1 MVYVPAHPNRP
12 ENPRR
17 KPLAPLPEELS
28 GPVREFVTALRRMHG
43 ELGLSL
49 KELEERLPASRSSL
63 SRYLR
68 GQSLPDE
75 RLLIQWGKL
84 SFTAEDRLPELVT
97 LLHRATEAEAAT
109 QAATQAAD
117 GPMASGAPSP
127 TPEAGRT
134 GSPEDQA
141 GSPEDRPSRRR
152 LRLALAAVGTVA
164 VIGGATAGV
173 IALRS
178 SDGDSS
184 PGGAA
189 GSSPLGN
196 ARITVYNAEKTCQHK
211 RVRECSLGLAEDP
224 YQAYRPSNI
233 TGRAWHGDVLRADCR
248 IANGVTVTDE
258 AGGHSS
264 MWFRVTKDG
273 ERMWVPGIR
282 IRQDQVQY
290 STLPNCPD

>member
-17 KPLAPLPEELS
+17 KPLSPLPEELS

-49 KELEERLPASRSSL
+49 KELEGRLPASRSSL

-97 LLHRATEAEAAT
+97 LLHRATEAEAA
-109 QAATQAAD
+109 AEAAD
-117 GPMASGAPSP
+117 GPMAPGAAPP
-127 TPEAGRT
+127 APDEARE
-134 GSPEDQA
+134 GSAP
-141 GSPEDRPSRRR
+141 DRPSRRR
-152 LRLALAAVGTVA
+152 LRLTLAAVGTVV

-178 SDGDSS
+178 SDDGSP

-196 ARITVYNAEKTCQHK
+196 ARITVYNAEETCRHK

-233 TGRAWHGDVLRADCR
+233 VGRAWHGDVLRADCR

-264 MWFRVTKDG
+264 MWFRVAKDG
-273 ERMWVPGIR
+273 KRMWVPGIR

>member
-1 MVYVPAHPNRP
+1 MVYVPALPNRP

-28 GPVREFVTALRRMHG
+28 GPVREFVTALRRIHG

-49 KELEERLPASRSSL
+49 KELEGRLPASRSSL

-97 LLHRATEAEAAT
+97 LLHRATEAEAA
-109 QAATQAAD
+109 AAAPGGTVPERPGAA
-117 GPMASGAPSP
+117 APP
-127 TPEAGRT
+127 PPGEPPR
-134 GSPEDQA
+134 
-141 GSPEDRPSRRR
+141 DRPSRRR
-152 LRLALAAVGTVA
+152 TRLALAAAGTVV
-164 VIGGATAGV
+164 VIAGATAGV
-173 IALRS
+173 IALQS
-178 SDGDSS
+178 SGDDGST
-184 PGGAA
+184 GGAA
-189 GSSPLGN
+189 GSSPLGD
-196 ARITVYNAEKTCQHK
+196 ARITVYNAEQTCRHK

-224 YQAYRPSNI
+224 YVAYRPSNI
-233 TGRAWHGDVLRADCR
+233 VGRAWHDDVLHADCR

-264 MWFRVTKDG
+264 MWFRVSKNG
-273 ERMWVPGIR
+273 KRMWVPGIR

>member
-1 MVYVPAHPNRP
+1 M
-12 ENPRR
+12 
-17 KPLAPLPEELS
+17 
-28 GPVREFVTALRRMHG
+28 TALRRMHG

>member
-1 MVYVPAHPNRP
+1 MGSVPAHPHQS

-28 GPVREFVTALRRMHG
+28 GPVREFVTALRHMHG

-49 KELEERLPASRSSL
+49 KELEGRLPASRSSL

-75 RLLIQWGKL
+75 RLLVQWGKL
-84 SFTAEDRLPELVT
+84 SFTAEDRLPELVK
-97 LLHRATEAEAAT
+97 LLHRANEAAGEAAAEAEPVVEPGSEAAPPP
-109 QAATQAAD
+109 Q
-117 GPMASGAPSP
+117 GPPP
-127 TPEAGRT
+127 QGR
-134 GSPEDQA
+134 P
-141 GSPEDRPSRRR
+141 PRRR
-152 LRLALAAVGTVA
+152 LRLTLAAVGTVA
-164 VIGGATAGV
+164 VAAGATAGV
-173 IALRS
+173 LALRS
-178 SDGDSS
+178 WDSS
-184 PGGAA
+184 DNDKPPAA
-189 GSSPLGN
+189 LGN
-196 ARITVYNAEKTCQHK
+196 ARITVFNAEKSCRDNRART
-211 RVRECSLGLAEDP
+211 CSLGLAGDP
-224 YQAYRPSNI
+224 YMAYRPSNI

-273 ERMWVPGIR
+273 KRMWVPAIR
-282 IRQDQVQY
+282 IQHDQVQY

>member
-1 MVYVPAHPNRP
+1 M
-12 ENPRR
+12 
-17 KPLAPLPEELS
+17 
-28 GPVREFVTALRRMHG
+28 TALRRMHG

-49 KELEERLPASRSSL
+49 KELEGRLPASRSSL

-75 RLLIQWGKL
+75 RLLVQWGKL

-97 LLHRATEAEAAT
+97 LLHRATEAEAAV
-109 QAATQAAD
+109 QAAEGT
-117 GPMASGAPSP
+117 GPEPGASAPP
-127 TPEAGRT
+127 PPGRPPE
-134 GSPEDQA
+134 
-141 GSPEDRPSRRR
+141 EDRLPRRR
-152 LRLALAAVGTVA
+152 LRLTLAAVGA
-164 VIGGATAGV
+164 VVIIAGGTAGI

-178 SDGDSS
+178 SDDGGS

-189 GSSPLGN
+189 GSSPLGD
-196 ARITVYNAEKTCQHK
+196 ARITVYNAEKDCQDQ
-211 RVRECSLGLAEDP
+211 RVRACSLGLAEDP
-224 YQAYRPSNI
+224 YVAYRPSNI
-233 TGRAWHGDVLRADCR
+233 VGRAWHGDVLRADCR

-264 MWFRVTKDG
+264 MWFRVLQDG
-273 ERMWVPGIR
+273 KRMWVPGIR

>member
-49 KELEERLPASRSSL
+49 KELEGRLPASRSSL

-75 RLLIQWGKL
+75 RLLVQWGKL
-84 SFTAEDRLPELVT
+84 SFTAEDRLPELVP
-97 LLHRATEAEAAT
+97 LLHRATEAEAVVQPAEG
-109 QAATQAAD
+109 A
-117 GPMASGAPSP
+117 GPEPGAPASP
-127 TPEAGRT
+127 PPGQPPEG
-134 GSPEDQA
+134 
-141 GSPEDRPSRRR
+141 RPSRRR
-152 LRLALAAVGTVA
+152 LRLTLAAVGA
-164 VIGGATAGV
+164 VVIIAGGTAGV

-178 SDGDSS
+178 SDDGGS

-189 GSSPLGN
+189 GSSPLGD
-196 ARITVYNAEKTCQHK
+196 ARITVYNAEKDCRHQ
-211 RVRECSLGLAEDP
+211 RVRACSLGLAEDP
-224 YQAYRPSNI
+224 YVAYRPSNI
-233 TGRAWHGDVLRADCR
+233 VGRAWHGDVLRADCR

-264 MWFRVTKDG
+264 MWFRVLQDG
-273 ERMWVPGIR
+273 KRMWVPGIR

>member
-1 MVYVPAHPNRP
+1 M
-12 ENPRR
+12 
-17 KPLAPLPEELS
+17 
-28 GPVREFVTALRRMHG
+28 TALRRMHG

-49 KELEERLPASRSSL
+49 KELEGRLPASRSSL

-97 LLHRATEAEAAT
+97 LLHRATEAEAAIES
-109 QAATQAAD
+109 AD
-117 GPMASGAPSP
+117 GPTASGDPSP
-127 TPEAGRT
+127 PPEAVR
-134 GSPEDQA
+134 A

-152 LRLALAAVGTVA
+152 LRLTLAALGTVV

-178 SDGDSS
+178 SDDDSS

-264 MWFRVTKDG
+264 MWFRVAKDG
-273 ERMWVPGIR
+273 KRMWVPGIR

>member
-1 MVYVPAHPNRP
+1 
-12 ENPRR
+12 
-17 KPLAPLPEELS
+17 
-28 GPVREFVTALRRMHG
+28 MHG

-49 KELEERLPASRSSL
+49 KELEGRLPASRSSL

-97 LLHRATEAEAAT
+97 LLHRATEAEAAAAAPGGT
-109 QAATQAAD
+109 VPKRPGAAAPQAP
-117 GPMASGAPSP
+117 GEPP
-127 TPEAGRT
+127 R
-134 GSPEDQA
+134 
-141 GSPEDRPSRRR
+141 DRPSRRR
-152 LRLALAAVGTVA
+152 TRLALAAAGTVV
-164 VIGGATAGV
+164 VIAGATAGV
-173 IALRS
+173 IALQS
-178 SDGDSS
+178 SGDDGST
-184 PGGAA
+184 GGAA
-189 GSSPLGN
+189 GSSPLGD
-196 ARITVYNAEKTCQHK
+196 ARITVYNAEQTCRHK

-224 YQAYRPSNI
+224 YVAYRPSNI
-233 TGRAWHGDVLRADCR
+233 VGRAWHDDVLHADCR

-264 MWFRVTKDG
+264 MWFRVSKDG
-273 ERMWVPGIR
+273 KRMWVPGIR

>member
-1 MVYVPAHPNRP
+1 M
-12 ENPRR
+12 
-17 KPLAPLPEELS
+17 
-28 GPVREFVTALRRMHG
+28 TALRRMHG

-49 KELEERLPASRSSL
+49 KELEGRLPASRSSL

-97 LLHRATEAEAAT
+97 LLHRATEAEAAAQAAT
-109 QAATQAAD
+109 QAAVQAAD

-127 TPEAGRT
+127 TPEAVRAGSPADRA
-134 GSPEDQA
+134 GSPENRA

-211 RVRECSLGLAEDP
+211 RVRECSLGLAGDP

-273 ERMWVPGIR
+273 KRMWVPGIR

>member
-49 KELEERLPASRSSL
+49 KELEGRLPASRSSL

-75 RLLIQWGKL
+75 RLLVQWGKL

-97 LLHRATEAEAAT
+97 LLHRATEAEAAI
-109 QAATQAAD
+109 AAAD
-117 GPMASGAPSP
+117 GPMASGAASP
-127 TPEAGRT
+127 AREEAPEEARE
-134 GSPEDQA
+134 GS
-141 GSPEDRPSRRR
+141 SEDRPSRRR

-178 SDGDSS
+178 SDDDSS

-233 TGRAWHGDVLRADCR
+233 VGRAWHGDALRADCR

-264 MWFRVTKDG
+264 MWFRVAKDG
-273 ERMWVPGIR
+273 KRMWVPGIR

>member
-49 KELEERLPASRSSL
+49 KELEGRLPASRSSL

-97 LLHRATEAEAAT
+97 LLHRATEAEAT
-109 QAATQAAD
+109 IEAAGIEAAD
-117 GPMASGAPSP
+117 GPTASGAPSP
-127 TPEAGRT
+127 TPEEARER
-134 GSPEDQA
+134 PA
-141 GSPEDRPSRRR
+141 ADRPSRRR
-152 LRLALAAVGTVA
+152 LRLTLAAVGTVV

-211 RVRECSLGLAEDP
+211 RVRECSLGLAGDP

-273 ERMWVPGIR
+273 KRMWVPGIR

>member
-49 KELEERLPASRSSL
+49 KELEGRLPASRSSL

-97 LLHRATEAEAAT
+97 LLHRATEAEAAVE
-109 QAATQAAD
+109 AAD
-117 GPMASGAPSP
+117 GPMASGAAPP
-127 TPEAGRT
+127 AREETRE
-134 GSPEDQA
+134 GSP
-141 GSPEDRPSRRR
+141 GGRPSRRR
-152 LRLALAAVGTVA
+152 LRLTLAAVGTVV

-178 SDGDSS
+178 SGDDSS

-189 GSSPLGN
+189 GSSHLGN
-196 ARITVYNAEKTCQHK
+196 AKITVYNAEKTCRHK
-211 RVRECSLGLAEDP
+211 RVRECSLGLAGDP

-233 TGRAWHGDVLRADCR
+233 VGRAWHGDALRADCR

-264 MWFRVTKDG
+264 MWFRVAKDG
-273 ERMWVPGIR
+273 KRMWVPGIR